1 MLHNALTDNF
11 IFFLIQSH
19 HTPSLKAL
27 WYLEHGQSESRAW
40 TYQSETKKED
50 SIHVF
55 IRNKLDFILKS
66 NNFYSENSL
75 FTNSSSLQFTGIYN
89 LYSLSHC
96 HLQEVFPE
104 PQL

>member
-1 MLHNALTDNF
+1 MYLQTDTVFNLLGKKTQENMLHNALTDNF

-50 SIHVF
+50 SLF

-75 FTNSSSLQFTGIYN
+75 FTN
-89 LYSLSHC
+89 
-96 HLQEVFPE
+96 
-104 PQL
+104 